1 MLLGDLRIDLAST
14 AELEEKGWEL
24 TGLNVKLEA
33 YPPEHKTFISQTL
46 NESQRLI
53 REALLGRRGEEDLHA
68 VCLPLLK
75 IINREVDSE
84 DERVTQA
91 V

>member
-14 AELEEKGWEL
+14 TELEEKGWEL

-33 YPPEHKTFISQTL
+33 YPPEHKTFISKTL

-68 VCLPLLK
+68 ICLPLLQ

-84 DERVTQA
+84 DEKVTQA